1 VRRSVFCKRSVL
13 TCHPTGP
20 ALYPPT
26 TPAALR
32 RLLGVIH
39 ASSIDRLK
47 KDCFFYYLLRDYDAF
62 PSPTA
67 PPRNGG
73 NHEMGEMD
81 AAAGPSEEK
90 GRAESFA
97 RRRCLPKMW
106 RTFMDGYWALDHE
119 MWEVRA
125 FLLVLDSCADDAI
138 QDAVDALSDP
148 AITELNFVPSILQIF
163 TTSVSPPSRALSLV
177 HFFLTTTG
185 YLPDSPA
192 ETTIQL
198 LAIASTVSLSTAFSF
213 IRSKEDASTRTALR
227 YAVWCWMLGSPSH
240 SGSAGAGAH
249 GVQKRAVEESLH
261 LPLLPEE
268 NAHLVHFLSHPPKT
282 VSPQAVS
289 LLHDL
294 VTLRLVHG
302 GQYAESLQLDKELA
316 GSGGKDGDRQRRRE
330 MVREFIAILPEAQR
344 RALQIEG
351 EALAGQREKDRSEMA
366 NGFVVS
372 EDVDM
377 GGSWIGVSEPPAAV
391 AVAAVRPEVPPIE
404 PASVMATATATATAQ
419 VFAPEPIRSLASST
433 SLSQLAQTPRSP
445 APQPP
450 RTTASPFSGPPRFS
464 QGTSTPGSPMRRVLS
479 GSPFTPPT
487 NTISPK
493 GLPIPKPARK
503 IIDDEAD
510 LVRAVTRRGKASKRL
525 SVEPPAG
532 AVSQDQDELQV
543 QDEDQ
548 IQHPDQGQEMMP
560 PPPPPPAVSQNEEA
574 EEAPITPAP
583 RRTTR
588 RAPTSAAKAPPPPP
602 SPSTRTRRARQTT
615 APPQPSPL
623 AMPGSFDAPTSPI
636 RATSAA
642 PGTGARLRMTRSVS
656 RALLDDD
663 IEELRPTP
671 KKARSNRKAREGTAA
686 SETTDDGVTAPGP
699 GPTPRRST
707 RRGGTAQPSEGG
719 SPTPSVAGSVV
730 STRSAGAR
738 TTRAREGSA
747 TPRMTRARKA

>member
-1 VRRSVFCKRSVL
+1 M
-13 TCHPTGP
+13 GE
-20 ALYPPT
+20 
-26 TPAALR
+26 
-32 RLLGVIH
+32 LG
-39 ASSIDRLK
+39 
-47 KDCFFYYLLRDYDAF
+47 
-62 PSPTA
+62 
-67 PPRNGG
+67 
-73 NHEMGEMD
+73 EMGEMD
-81 AAAGPSEEK
+81 AAAGPSEGK

-97 RRRCLPKMW
+97 RRRCLPSMW

-125 FLLVLDSCADDAI
+125 VILMIDSYADDTV

-148 AITELNFVPSILQIF
+148 AITELNFVPSILQVL

-185 YLPDSPA
+185 YVPDSPA

-213 IRSKEDASTRTALR
+213 IRSKEDALTRTALR
-227 YAVWCWMLGSPSH
+227 YAVWCWMLGSPPPPH
-240 SGSAGAGAH
+240 SGSAGAGVH
-249 GVQKRAVEESLH
+249 GVQKRVIEESLH

-282 VSPQAVS
+282 ISPQAVS

-316 GSGGKDGDRQRRRE
+316 GSGGKDEDRQRRRE

-344 RALQIEG
+344 RALRIEG

-366 NGFVVS
+366 NGFVVPQ
-372 EDVDM
+372 DVDM
-377 GGSWIGVSEPPAAV
+377 GGSWNGVPEPPAAA
-391 AVAAVRPEVPPIE
+391 AVATVRPEVPPAE
-404 PASVMATATATATAQ
+404 PASVTATATATAQ

-433 SLSQLAQTPRSP
+433 SLSQLAQPPGSP

-464 QGTSTPGSPMRRVLS
+464 QGTPTPGSPMRRVLS

-525 SVEPPAG
+525 SIEPSENPA
-532 AVSQDQDELQV
+532 SQDQEQLQA

-548 IQHPDQGQEMMP
+548 TQHPDQDQEMMP
-560 PPPPPPAVSQNEEA
+560 PPPPPTMPQQQEA
-574 EEAPITPAP
+574 DEAPPTPAP

-588 RAPTSAAKAPPPPP
+588 RAPTSAAKVPPPP
-602 SPSTRTRRARQTT
+602 SPSTRTRKARQTT

-642 PGTGARLRMTRSVS
+642 PGTGTRSRMTRSVS

-686 SETTDDGVTAPGP
+686 SEATDDGVTEPGP

-719 SPTPSVAGSVV
+719 SPTPSAAGSVV

>member
-1 VRRSVFCKRSVL
+1 M
-13 TCHPTGP
+13 G
-20 ALYPPT
+20 
-26 TPAALR
+26 
-32 RLLGVIH
+32 
-39 ASSIDRLK
+39 
-47 KDCFFYYLLRDYDAF
+47 
-62 PSPTA
+62 
-67 PPRNGG
+67 
-73 NHEMGEMD
+73 EMGEMD
-81 AAAGPSEEK
+81 DEAGPSAEK

-97 RRRCLPKMW
+97 RRRCVPKMW

-125 FLLVLDSCADDAI
+125 LLFAIGSYADHVN

-148 AITELNFVPSILQIF
+148 AITELNFVPSILQVL

-185 YLPDSPA
+185 YVPDSPA
-192 ETTIQL
+192 ETNIQL

-213 IRSKEDASTRTALR
+213 IRSKEDASARTALR
-227 YAVWCWMLGSPSH
+227 YAVWCWMLGSPTP
-240 SGSAGAGAH
+240 SGSAGAGVH
-249 GVQKRAVEESLH
+249 GVQKRAIEESLH

-316 GSGGKDGDRQRRRE
+316 GSGGKDEDRQRRRE

-344 RALQIEG
+344 RALRIEG

-366 NGFVVS
+366 NGFVVPD
-372 EDVDM
+372 DVDM
-377 GGSWIGVSEPPAAV
+377 GGSWIGVTEPPASA
-391 AVAAVRPEVPPIE
+391 AVAAAAIRPEVPPTE
-404 PASVMATATATATAQ
+404 PASATTTATAQ

-433 SLSQLAQTPRSP
+433 SLSQLAQPPGSP
-445 APQPP
+445 ASQPP
-450 RTTASPFSGPPRFS
+450 RITASPFSGPPRFS
-464 QGTSTPGSPMRRVLS
+464 QGTPTPGSPMRRVLS

-510 LVRAVTRRGKASKRL
+510 LVRAVTRRGKASNRL
-525 SVEPPAG
+525 SLEPAAS

-548 IQHPDQGQEMMP
+548 TQDPEQDQEMMP
-560 PPPPPPAVSQNEEA
+560 PPPPPVPQEA
-574 EEAPITPAP
+574 EEAPPTPAA

-588 RAPTSAAKAPPPPP
+588 RAPITAAKAPPPPP
-602 SPSTRTRRARQTT
+602 SPSTRTRKARQTT

-623 AMPGSFDAPTSPI
+623 AMPGSFDAPTSPV

-642 PGTGARLRMTRSVS
+642 PGTGTRSRMTRSVS

-663 IEELRPTP
+663 LEELRPTP
-671 KKARSNRKAREGTAA
+671 KKARGNRKAREGTAA
-686 SETTDDGVTAPGP
+686 SETTDDGVTEPGP